1 MKLLLPFLAQHALA
15 GLVTLGGTF
24 ALLFVAVRLVP
35 GDLASVQL
43 GTRATPELRAEF
55 TARMGLDQPLW
66 TQFWLFF
73 RNALSGDFG
82 TDVVTGRPIL
92 DLILEV
98 LPNTLQLAF
107 AAMAIAVVAST
118 ALGCLAAL
126 RPGSRLDSL
135 LGGTSVAFISTPAF
149 VIAIL
154 LLIVFSVQL
163 KWLPVSGA
171 GAAGDLGDRLSHLI
185 LPAIALSLGWI
196 GYLARLLR
204 GSLLEV
210 LSEQHVQLMR
220 AYGVGE
226 ARIVGRFALRL
237 ALVPTVSVLGIGIGD
252 MISNAVF
259 VEIIFAR
266 PGIGTLVF
274 NALQDRNYPVVQAA
288 VMLTATIYV
297 LASLGVEL
305 VNALLDPRVAR
316 GLGERA

>member
-1 MKLLLPFLAQHALA
+1 MKLLLPFLAQRMIA
-15 GLVTLGGTF
+15 GLITLGGTF
-24 ALLFVAVRLVP
+24 SLLFVAVRLVP
-35 GDLASVQL
+35 GDLATILL
-43 GTRATPELRAEF
+43 GTRATPELRAVYA
-55 TARMGLDQPLW
+55 ARMGLDEPFW
-66 TQFWLFF
+66 MQFWLFF
-73 RNALSGDFG
+73 KNLLSGDFG
-82 TDVVTGRPIL
+82 TDIVTGRPIL

-98 LPNTLQLAF
+98 LPNTLALAF
-107 AAMAIAVVAST
+107 AAMFIAVMLST

-126 RPGSRLDSL
+126 RPGSKLDTV
-135 LGGTSVAFISTPAF
+135 LGGASVAFISTPAF
-149 VIAIL
+149 VVAIL
-154 LLIVFSVQL
+154 LLISFSVQL

-171 GAAGDLGDRLSHLI
+171 GTPGDMASRISHLI
-185 LPAIALSLGWI
+185 LPAVALSIGWI

-220 AYGVGE
+220 AYGVPE
-226 ARIVGRFALRL
+226 PRIVGRFALRL

-288 VMLTATIYV
+288 VMLTASIYV
-297 LASLGVEL
+297 LASLGVDL

-316 GLGERA
+316 GLSEA